1 MFTWN
6 FESNIVRNVARAE
19 RSSLP
24 EEASNFDTLGFA
36 PGEREIE
43 RYPDVVTTVNTSANN
58 YFMMVLRSFFIVL
71 PVSMISSTIR
81 TFFPAKFSRLSKPTS
96 EGHG

>member
-36 PGEREIE
+36 PGERERE
-43 RYPDVVTTVNTSANN
+43 RYPDVQIIRVLIITS
-58 YFMMVLRSFFIVL
+58 
-71 PVSMISSTIR
+71 
-81 TFFPAKFSRLSKPTS
+81 
-96 EGHG
+96 

>member
-6 FESNIVRNVARAE
+6 FEYNIVRNVARAE

-36 PGEREIE
+36 PGERERKIS
-43 RYPDVVTTVNTSANN
+43 RCSDNTSANN

-81 TFFPAKFSRLSKPTS
+81 TFFPAKFSKLSKPTS